1 MNMVLFVLNDPEA
14 LDDLLTAWE
23 EAGVKGITVLPST
36 GLGRLRQY
44 ALFEDLPLIPSLD
57 DMEIHL
63 EKLSRTLFTICDDE
77 HTIDRLVEA
86 TQKVVGNLNEPNTG
100 ILAVIPL
107 ARVYG
112 LNKIN

>member
-1 MNMVLFVLNDPEA
+1 MNIVLFVLNDPTTLEA
-14 LDDLLTAWE
+14 LLTAWE

-36 GLGRLRQY
+36 GLGRLRQS
-44 ALFEDLPLIPSLD
+44 ALLEDLPLIPSLN

-63 EKLSRTLFTICDDE
+63 EKLNRTLFTICDDE
-77 HTIDRLVEA
+77 RTIDRLVEA
-86 TQKVVGNLNEPNTG
+86 TQQVVGNLDEPNTG

-112 LNKIN
+112 LR